1 MALRGTRTRAGAALA
16 AAGVCTAALLTAHG
30 AAATAAP
37 APAPAPAPAEPTF
50 VDGLA
55 QPVFTG
61 PFIQQELWVET
72 EFDTDGDGERDR
84 MHVDVTRPAETESD
98 GLKVPVVYESSPYY
112 SGTASTQSKF
122 FWNVNV
128 ELGAEPPLRL
138 SPEGPGE
145 APDAPGDT
153 SPTISGGLVNTW
165 VPRGYAVV
173 HSESPGSGLSEGCP
187 TVGAPNES
195 LAPKAVVDWLNGRA
209 KGFTSA
215 DGDEEVLATWSTGRV
230 GMTGTSYNG
239 TLPLAAATTGVEGLE
254 VIIPVAPNTSYYHY
268 YRSNGL
274 VRSPGG
280 WLGEDIDY
288 LFDYI
293 NSGDLE
299 KRQYCRDTVRDVMQ
313 AEHDRVTGDYNDF
326 WAGRDYLNQLD
337 DVRAAVLMAH
347 AFNDWNVVPEH
358 SVRIS
363 EALEAKGVTVHEYF
377 HQGGH
382 GGNPPLDM
390 MNRWFSQYLYGQD
403 NGIEDDTNTAFIVR
417 NELGGSTLTPYTEYP
432 NADAAPATLNLQSGG
447 ATAGGFTSLALGDD
461 TTETLVDAGNT
472 ACNAGTLATVPSANR
487 LLYVTP
493 TLTENVHL
501 SGVTEVTV
509 RMAASKARANLSV
522 ALVKLPWTSASGC
535 TSSTR
540 GSTTSIITRGWADP
554 LNRDS
559 LTDEKPITP
568 GEFVDVTFPLQPDDQ
583 VIPAGSQIGLMI
595 WSTDSEFT
603 LRPQPG
609 TELSVDLEG
618 TTVDL
623 PVVGGPLALPIC
635 GAEDT
640 RGTVVIDGVDTG
652 VPNAGLAGTCTVNDH
667 VLDEEDWPSH
677 GAFVRHTTQLA
688 DQLAAAG
695 LITGRDRGA
704 LVRVAAQSDVG

>member
-1 MALRGTRTRAGAALA
+1 
-16 AAGVCTAALLTAHG
+16 
-30 AAATAAP
+30 P
-37 APAPAPAPAEPTF
+37 APLPAEPTF

-61 PFIQQELWVET
+61 PFVRHELWVET
-72 EFDTDGDGERDR
+72 EFDTDGDGEPDR
-84 MHVDVTRPAETESD
+84 MHVDVTRPVETDSA
-98 GLKVPVVYESSPYY
+98 GLDVPVIYESSPYY
-112 SGTASTQSKF
+112 SGTASTDRKF
-122 FWNVNV
+122 FWNGNV
-128 ELGAEPPLRL
+128 ELGVQPPLRL
-138 SPEGPGE
+138 SPDDL
-145 APDAPGDT
+145 PDAPRAPGGT
-153 SPTISGGLVNTW
+153 SPVISNSLINTW
-165 VPRGYAVV
+165 VPRGFAVV

-187 TVGAPNES
+187 TVGGPNES

-209 KGFTSA
+209 KGYTSA
-215 DGDEEVLATWSTGRV
+215 DGGAEVTAYWSTGSV

-280 WLGEDIDY
+280 WVGEDIDY

-299 KRQYCRDTVRDVMQ
+299 KRQYCRDTVRDLMQ

-337 DVRAAVLMAH
+337 DVHAAVLMAH

-363 EALEAKGVTVHEYF
+363 SALEAKGVTVHEYF

-382 GGNPPLDM
+382 GGNPPTDM

-403 NGIEDDTNTAFIVR
+403 NGIEDDTDTAFVVR
-417 NELGGSTLTPYTEYP
+417 NELGGSTLTSYTDYP
-432 NADAAPATLNLQSGG
+432 NPAAATATLNLQAGG
-447 ATAGGFTSLALGDD
+447 ATEGGLTSLALADD
-461 TTETLVDAGNT
+461 ATETLVDAGAN
-472 ACNAGTLATVPSANR
+472 ACNAGVLATTPSANR
-487 LLYVTP
+487 LLYTTP

-501 SGVTEVTV
+501 SGTTEVTV
-509 RMAASKARANLSV
+509 RLAASKARANLSV
-522 ALVKLPWTSASGC
+522 ALVKLPWTGDSGC
-535 TSSTR
+535 TSTTQR
-540 GSTTSIITRGWADP
+540 PTTSVITRGWADP
-554 LNRDS
+554 LNRRS
-559 LTDEKPITP
+559 ISREHPVTP
-568 GEFVDVTFPLQPDDQ
+568 GEFVDVTVPLQPDDQ
-583 VIPAGSQIGLMI
+583 VIPAGSRIGLMI
-595 WSTDSEFT
+595 WSTDREFT
-603 LRPQPG
+603 LRPEPG
-609 TELSVDLEG
+609 TELSVDLAG
-618 TTVDL
+618 TTVEL

-640 RGTVVIDGVDTG
+640 RTTVVIDGVDTG

-667 VLDEEDWPSH
+667 VLDEEGWPNL
-677 GAFVRHTTQLA
+677 GAFVRHTTDLA
-688 DQLAAAG
+688 DRLADAG
-695 LITGRDRGA
+695 LITERQRGA
-704 LVRVAAQSDVG
+704 LIRAAAQADV